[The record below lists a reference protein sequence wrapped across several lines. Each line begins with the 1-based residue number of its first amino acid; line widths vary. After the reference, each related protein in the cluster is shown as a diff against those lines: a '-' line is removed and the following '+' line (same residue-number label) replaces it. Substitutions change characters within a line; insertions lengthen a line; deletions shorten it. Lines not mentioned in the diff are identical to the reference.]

1 MFEISSFV
9 EYVIQIG
16 AMTLPRVIPDTHIAR
31 AGQCH
36 KSNRGFPRYPLV
48 PPSSSAGRIHVG
60 MLRLKLSDREAISRF
75 CWIVGASLSTA

>member
-16 AMTLPRVIPDTHIAR
+16 AMTLPRVIPDKHIAR

-36 KSNRGFPRYPLV
+36 KSNRGSHGTPWSLLQV
-48 PPSSSAGRIHVG
+48 QAGRIHVG
-60 MLRLKLSDREAISRF
+60 MLRLKLPDREAISRF